1 MHERKAK
8 NTIENNLVYIIF
20 PCYNEEE
27 GLEKLLFRIQR
38 LIKLKKWDYRLVIIN
53 DGSQDHTR
61 HVVESFIDEMPIHFI
76 DFEKNRGVADVF
88 NVGFKYVL
96 ETSKHPEDVVI
107 TIDSDNT
114 MNPYV
119 ILNLIEEISDNDIVI
134 ASRFV
139 KGGKMVGAG
148 YRGVL
153 SYIASYLMRWKCG
166 LTGVTDYSI
175 FFRAYQVGLIQ
186 KLMERFDDQPLEGKG
201 FSCMANLLLRVPEVC
216 SEPRFKEVPLV
227 LRYDQKKS
235 PSSINIIQTTIGYLN
250 LAFRRE

>member
-1 MHERKAK
+1 
-8 NTIENNLVYIIF
+8 
-20 PCYNEEE
+20 
-27 GLEKLLFRIQR
+27 
-38 LIKLKKWDYRLVIIN
+38 
-53 DGSQDHTR
+53 
-61 HVVESFIDEMPIHFI
+61 
-76 DFEKNRGVADVF
+76 
-88 NVGFKYVL
+88 
-96 ETSKHPEDVVI
+96 
-107 TIDSDNT
+107 
-114 MNPYV
+114 
-119 ILNLIEEISDNDIVI
+119 
-134 ASRFV
+134 
-139 KGGKMVGAG
+139 
-148 YRGVL
+148 
-153 SYIASYLMRWKCG
+153 